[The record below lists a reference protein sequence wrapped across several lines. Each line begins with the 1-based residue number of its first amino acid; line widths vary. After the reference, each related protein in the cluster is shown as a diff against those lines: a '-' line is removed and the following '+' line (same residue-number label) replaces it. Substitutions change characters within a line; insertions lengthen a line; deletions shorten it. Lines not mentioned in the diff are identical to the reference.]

1 MMYRKR
7 FALDIE
13 VDKTWMGTS
22 FLNAHS
28 DNRQDEIPTD
38 LELFNSLRSEIYSL
52 LNDCRIRV
60 VSLDAISDEKYL
72 RKGLDVALD
81 LLSDRDV
88 NEWSNEMEKW
98 EEE

>member
-7 FALDIE
+7 FALDIR
-13 VDKTWMGTS
+13 VDKTNMGTS

-28 DNRQDEIPTD
+28 DDWQEEIPTD
-38 LELFNSLRSEIYSL
+38 LELYNSIRNEIYSW
-52 LNDCRIRV
+52 LNDCKIQV
-60 VSLDAISDEKYL
+60 MSLDAISDEKYL

-88 NEWSNEMEKW
+88 DSWSNEMDKW

>member
-1 MMYRKR
+1 MIYRKR

-13 VDKTWMGTS
+13 VDKTYLGTS

-28 DNRQDEIPTD
+28 DNWQDEIPTD
-38 LELFNSLRSEIYSL
+38 LELYMALRNEIYSW

-60 VSLDAISDEKYL
+60 LSLDAISDEKYL
-72 RKGLDVALD
+72 RRGLDVALE
-81 LLSDRDV
+81 LLSDRGV
-88 NEWSNEMEKW
+88 NSWSNEMEKW